1 MPGSLGN
8 LVKEFVEFHRQY
20 YDFFKLKTKTVFE
33 QSYHYLC
40 GLMRANRKN
49 MERMAEAVPDSD
61 EQSLQHFISNSPW
74 DHSALIQQIAE
85 DVAALIGHDPD
96 TCLIVDESGFKK
108 SGKESV
114 GVSRQW
120 LGRFGKTDNGQVGV
134 FVALNRREKVTLID
148 TRLFL
153 PESWTTSKKRM
164 KQAGVPEER
173 YSHRKKTELALE
185 MIESARERKSS
196 HQWIGADGF
205 YGNDPWFLR
214 QLDQLD
220 ETFVI
225 DVHADQ
231 VVYLDDPQPLV
242 PQRRSNL
249 GRRPSRLNTEQPS
262 IRVSDWAKQQPR
274 EAWTLAVVRDSTKG
288 KVKVWA
294 LHGRVWLWDGKEK
307 QAHQWHLI
315 VRRERDSKNTLKY
328 SLSNAPVDTSI
339 ERLAFMQGQRF
350 FVERAIE
357 DGKSTCGMADYQ
369 VRGWSGWHHHMA
381 LVMLAMLFMLK
392 IKDQYDDTCELIS
405 SNDIREL
412 LYHFLPKR
420 AVTTEEVLRQMAIR
434 HQKRRIAI
442 LNHIKTET

>member
-1 MPGSLGN
+1 
-8 LVKEFVEFHRQY
+8 
-20 YDFFKLKTKTVFE
+20 
-33 QSYHYLC
+33 
-40 GLMRANRKN
+40 MRANRKN
-49 MERMAEAVPDSD
+49 MERMAEAVPDCD
-61 EQSLQHFISNSPW
+61 DQSLQHFISNSPW
-74 DHSALIQQIAE
+74 DNSALMRQIADDAE
-85 DVAALIGHDPD
+85 ALIGDDPD

-108 SGKESV
+108 SGKKSV

-120 LGRFGKTDNGQVGV
+120 LGRLGKVDNGQVGV
-134 FVALNRREKVTLID
+134 FVALNRREKVTLTD

-164 KQAGVPEER
+164 RRAGVPEER
-173 YSHRKKTELALE
+173 YSYRKKTELAFE
-185 MIESARERKSS
+185 MIESARERVSS

-214 QLDQLD
+214 QLDQMN

-231 VVYLDDPQPLV
+231 SIYIDDPEPYV
-242 PQRRSNL
+242 PKRRTNR
-249 GRRPSRLNTEQPS
+249 GRTPSRLKTRQRS
-262 IRVSDWAKQQPR
+262 IKVSDWVKQQPA
-274 EAWTLAVVRDSTKG
+274 EAWTQVVVRDSTKG
-288 KVKVWA
+288 SLKVWM

-315 VRRERDSKNTLKY
+315 VRRERNSKNTLKY

-357 DGKSTCGMADYQ
+357 DAKSSCGMADYQ
-369 VRGWSGWHHHMA
+369 VRGWTGWHHHMA
-381 LVMLAMLFMLK
+381 MVMLVLLFMLK
-392 IKDQYDDTCELIS
+392 IKVQYDDTVELIS

-420 AVTTEEVLRQMAIR
+420 AITTEEVLRQMHVR
-434 HQKRRIAI
+434 HQKRRNAI
-442 LNHIKTET
+442 LRHIKTKLRNLTK